1 MGWSGGSRMMDDL
14 MAVLMKRVKDKDV
27 RYKIY
32 KDLIPIFEDFDCDTL
47 YECQGRDKMFDEVWQ
62 EMYPEDD
69 DEG

>member
-1 MGWSGGSRMMDDL
+1 MGWSGGSSMMDG
-14 MAVLMKRVKDKDV
+14 VIFSLMKRVKDKDV

-62 EMYPEDD
+62 EFYPPDSED
-69 DEG
+69 E